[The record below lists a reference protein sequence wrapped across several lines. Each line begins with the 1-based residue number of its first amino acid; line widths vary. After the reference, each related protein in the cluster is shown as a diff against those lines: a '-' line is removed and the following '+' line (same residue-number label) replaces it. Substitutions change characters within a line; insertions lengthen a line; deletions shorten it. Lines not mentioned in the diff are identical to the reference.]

1 MVTIHIEVVSDTLC
15 PWCYVAKA
23 NLDRAIALHR
33 ERDPDT
39 VFHVVWKPFYLY
51 PNLPPTSMAPSSA
64 VLILPVLPVSA
75 MSPPFSP
82 RKHEPFSLTHTPDQ
96 PRAPLYPFAPD
107 IQSRLTTAAQEARL
121 TLSPASFTAGR
132 AGNSRPAHQL
142 LRHLARSQSS
152 SPAST
157 PSPRATSSSAPFP
170 SVPGHGYAQPRG
182 AMPAYSTPQS
192 RFLDALF
199 NAYFARCLDV
209 SNREV
214 LLELA
219 VKAGLE
225 RAEAHDVLESEE
237 SRRGTDE
244 EAARARGER
253 GVEGVPTMTI
263 QGQWRVGGMQG
274 VELLLGVFE
283 KAARGVAAGGAGGSG
298 GRSHYEGA
306 TRQGSRGSDMW
317 LSSILDA

>member
-15 PWCYVAKA
+15 PWCYIAKA

-33 ERDPDT
+33 ERDPNT

-51 PNLPPTSMAPSSA
+51 PNLPPTN
-64 VLILPVLPVSA
+64 
-75 MSPPFSP
+75 
-82 RKHEPFSLTHTPDQ
+82 Q

-107 IQSRLTTAAQEARL
+107 IQSRLTTAALEARL
-121 TLSPASFTAGR
+121 TLSPASFTAGT

-192 RFLDALF
+192 RFLDALY

-209 SNREV
+209 SDREV

-219 VKAGLE
+219 AQAGLD
-225 RAEAHDVLESEE
+225 RADAHDVLESEE
-237 SRRGTDE
+237 SQRGTDE

-253 GVEGVPTMTI
+253 GVAGVPTMTI
-263 QGQWRVGGMQG
+263 QGQWRRGESQLEEQAVAAAAVTTKGQGGRG
-274 VELLLGVFE
+274 VEEVTCG
-283 KAARGVAAGGAGGSG
+283 
-298 GRSHYEGA
+298 
-306 TRQGSRGSDMW
+306 
-317 LSSILDA
+317 

>member
-33 ERDPDT
+33 ERDPNT

-51 PNLPPTSMAPSSA
+51 PNLPPTN
-64 VLILPVLPVSA
+64 
-75 MSPPFSP
+75 
-82 RKHEPFSLTHTPDQ
+82 Q

-107 IQSRLTTAAQEARL
+107 IQSRLTTAAREAL
-121 TLSPASFTAGR
+121 LPLSPASFTAGR

-199 NAYFARCLDV
+199 NAYFARGLDV
-209 SNREV
+209 SDREV

-219 VKAGLE
+219 AKAGLG
-225 RAEAHDVLESEE
+225 RAEAHGVLESEE

-274 VELLLGVFE
+274 VDLLLGVFE
-283 KAARGVAAGGAGGSG
+283 KAARGVATGGAGGG
-298 GRSHYEGA
+298 GGGSHHEGA
-306 TRQGSRGSDMW
+306 RRQGSRGSDMW
-317 LSSILDA
+317 LKSILDG